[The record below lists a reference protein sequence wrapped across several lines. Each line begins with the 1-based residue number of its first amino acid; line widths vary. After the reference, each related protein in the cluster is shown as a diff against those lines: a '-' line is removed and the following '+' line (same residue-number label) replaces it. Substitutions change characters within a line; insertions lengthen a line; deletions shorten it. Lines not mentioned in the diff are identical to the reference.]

1 MKNIIQYALLILV
14 IGLSSCN
21 DFLKEA
27 SQDEVIPSSVEDL
40 DQLLAYEGYP
50 RKEIPLMSYLCLL
63 DDDVEQYMSTSLL
76 VGKKRK
82 CE

>member
-21 DFLKEA
+21 DFLKET

-40 DQLLAYEGYP
+40 DQLL
-50 RKEIPLMSYLCLL
+50 
-63 DDDVEQYMSTSLL
+63 
-76 VGKKRK
+76 
-82 CE
+82 

>member
-50 RKEIPLMSYLCLL
+50 RKEIQLMS
-63 DDDVEQYMSTSLL
+63 
-76 VGKKRK
+76 
-82 CE
+82 

>member
-40 DQLLAYEGYP
+40 DQLLMKDTLE
-50 RKEIPLMSYLCLL
+50 
-63 DDDVEQYMSTSLL
+63 
-76 VGKKRK
+76 KKSHS
-82 CE
+82 CHIFVC